1 MNEQLLNRAQKRA
14 LKNQKPM
21 KQNRSRVQMNN
32 YFTLE
37 FDTFRSIDTMF
48 RKLRTTGL
56 DYVQGEGLLLEEP
69 SSEMIDLESSLE
81 GWLHYWKEL
90 AEVASIEY
98 DDTPL
103 RKLANSLK
111 YHKPITMKEI
121 DAGQEV
127 VNYQRKL
134 YRTLDKQLISKVV
147 YQVQNSLK
155 VEDELRSYA
164 EIIKNNA

>member
-1 MNEQLLNRAQKRA
+1 MEAYLNRAQKRA
-14 LKNQKPM
+14 LKNQKPI
-21 KQNRSRVQMNN
+21 KQNRSRLQMNN

-37 FDTFRSIDTMF
+37 FDTFRAIDTMF

-69 SSEMIDLESSLE
+69 SSEMIDIESSLE

-98 DDTPL
+98 DDAPL
-103 RKLANSLK
+103 RIIANSLK
-111 YHKPITMKEI
+111 YHKPITMKEV
-121 DAGQEV
+121 DARQAV
-127 VNYQRKL
+127 VNHQRKL

-147 YQVQNSLK
+147 YQVQDSLK
-155 VEDELRSYA
+155 VEDELRDYA
-164 EIIKNNA
+164 KLIRNS

>member
-1 MNEQLLNRAQKRA
+1 MEAHLNRAQKRA

-21 KQNRSRVQMNN
+21 KQNRSRLQMNN

-37 FDTFRSIDTMF
+37 YDTFRAIDTMF

-69 SSEMIDLESSLE
+69 SSEMIDIESSLE

-90 AEVASIEY
+90 AEVANIEY
-98 DDTPL
+98 DDAPL
-103 RKLANSLK
+103 RIIANSLK
-111 YHKPITMKEI
+111 YHKQITMKEI
-121 DAGQEV
+121 DVAFDV
-127 VNYQRKL
+127 VNLQRKL

-147 YQVQNSLK
+147 YQVQDSLK
-155 VEDELRSYA
+155 VEDELRDYA
-164 EIIKNNA
+164 ELIRKVE